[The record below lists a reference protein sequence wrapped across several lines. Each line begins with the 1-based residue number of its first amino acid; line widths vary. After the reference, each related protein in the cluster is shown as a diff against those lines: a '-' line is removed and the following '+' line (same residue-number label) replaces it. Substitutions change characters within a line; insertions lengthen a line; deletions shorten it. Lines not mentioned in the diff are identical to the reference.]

1 MELFIQIRDGQPHE
15 HPIMG
20 DNFREAF
27 PLVDV
32 NNLPSNFARFERIQQ
47 PNLGPYQIY
56 TGVTYAWVDGVV
68 KDVHHVQEMTSQER
82 AAKQQATK
90 DAWAQGPNFA
100 SWTFDEERCAYI
112 SPVPYP
118 DDGKV
123 YRWGESTTSWIEVTN
138 V

>member
-27 PLVDV
+27 PLVDI
-32 NNLPSNFARFERIQQ
+32 NNLPSNFAKFERVQQ
-47 PNLGPYQIY
+47 PNLGPYQTY
-56 TGVTYAWVDGVV
+56 LGVTYEWIDGVV
-68 KDVHHVQEMTSQER
+68 KDAHHVQEMTPQEK

-100 SWTFDEERCAYI
+100 SWEFDQERCAYI
-112 SPVPYP
+112 SPTPYP
-118 DDGKV
+118 DDGKR
-123 YRWGESTTSWIEVTN
+123 YTWNEPTTSWIEVI
-138 V
+138 